1 LRGKKTRTKE
11 ENPVK
16 RYQDLLEIARL
27 VSWCTDRDY
36 LIKTCLDHISQR
48 LEKRARC
55 VLVGEEELKLH
66 CWVGKYDCPIEQ
78 VPIHKESMVWKV
90 IREGKPRNLTDPQE
104 TEGYRHTLSEAVK
117 IKSIIPLWYVDSSTQ
132 EEKVVGAL
140 IVDCGKEQSPV
151 STEDFEYLKAVG
163 ELIGAAVGKGE
174 LLGQL
179 VKCTREKEAMVMET
193 IDGFRNRITTIGTIS
208 QRIERLA
215 ENTGLTQEANFLH
228 KEVRALESHL
238 ERFEKYVDTRDLK
251 GERLKREEGDLDL
264 PR

>member
-1 LRGKKTRTKE
+1 LRGKKVKTEE
-11 ENPVK
+11 ENLTK
-16 RYQDLLEIARL
+16 RYQDLLNIARV

-55 VLVGEEELKLH
+55 VLLEEQELKLH
-66 CWVGKYDCPIEQ
+66 YWVGKYGSPMEQ
-78 VPIHKESMVWKV
+78 IPIHKESMVWKV

-104 TEGYRHTLSEAVK
+104 TEGYKHTLSEAVK

-140 IVDCGKEQSPV
+140 VVDCGKEASPV
-151 STEDFEYLKAVG
+151 STEDFEYLKSVG

-179 VKCTREKEAMVMET
+179 VKCSREKEAMVRET

-208 QRIERLA
+208 QRIKRLA
-215 ENTGLTQEANFLH
+215 ENTRLTQEAKILY
-228 KEVRALESHL
+228 KEVQALDTHL
-238 ERFEKYVDTRDLK
+238 ERFEKYIDPRDLR
-251 GERLKREEGDLDL
+251 GERRKQDEGDL

>member
-1 LRGKKTRTKE
+1 MIYTHGGKGGYDSLRTKKAETKE
-11 ENPVK
+11 ESLVN
-16 RYQDLLEIARL
+16 RYQDLFDIARV

-48 LEKRARC
+48 LTKRARC
-55 VLVGEEELKLH
+55 VLMEGEELKLRYS
-66 CWVGKYDCPIEQ
+66 VGRYDCPIEQ

-90 IREGKPRNLTDPQE
+90 MRERKPRNLTDPQE
-104 TEGYRHTLSEAVK
+104 TEGYKHTLSEAVK

-140 IVDCGKEQSPV
+140 IVDCGKERSPV

-163 ELIGAAVGKGE
+163 ELIGAAIGKGE

-179 VKCTREKEAMVMET
+179 VKCNREKEVMVRKT

-208 QRIERLA
+208 KRIERLA
-215 ENTGLTQEANFLH
+215 ENTRLIREGEFLH
-228 KEVRALESHL
+228 KEVQALETHL
-238 ERFEKYVDTRDLK
+238 ERFEKYVD
-251 GERLKREEGDLDL
+251 
-264 PR
+264 P

>member
-1 LRGKKTRTKE
+1 LRGKKAKTKE
-11 ENPVK
+11 EDLFK
-16 RYQDLLEIARL
+16 RYRDLLDIARV

-55 VLVGEEELKLH
+55 VLMEDEELKLH
-66 CWVGKYDCPIEQ
+66 CWVGKYDGPIEQ
-78 VPIHKESMVWKV
+78 GPIHKESMVWKV
-90 IREGKPRNLTDPQE
+90 IKERKARNLTDPEE

-140 IVDCGKEQSPV
+140 IVDRGKEGSPV
-151 STEDFEYLKAVG
+151 TTEDFEYLKAVG

-174 LLGQL
+174 LLGEL
-179 VKCTREKEAMVMET
+179 IKCNREREAMVRET

-215 ENTGLTQEANFLH
+215 ENTGLTQEAQLLY
-228 KEVRALESHL
+228 KEVQALQIHL
-238 ERFEKYVDTRDLK
+238 ERFEKYVEPRDL
-251 GERLKREEGDLDL
+251 
-264 PR
+264 

>member
-1 LRGKKTRTKE
+1 MLNPPVAKKE
-11 ENPVK
+11 ENLVK
-16 RYQDLLEIARL
+16 RYQDLLDIARV

-55 VLVGEEELKLH
+55 VLMEGEELKLRY
-66 CWVGKYDCPIEQ
+66 WVGRYDCPIEQ
-78 VPIHKESMVWKV
+78 APIHKESMVWKV
-90 IREGKPRNLTDPQE
+90 MKERKARNLTSPQE
-104 TEGYRHTLSEAVK
+104 TEGCRHTLPEAVK

-140 IVDCGKEQSPV
+140 IVDSGKEGSPIT
-151 STEDFEYLKAVG
+151 TEDFEYLKAVG

-179 VKCTREKEAMVMET
+179 VKCNRERDAMVRET
-193 IDGFRNRITTIGTIS
+193 IHGFRNRITTIGTIS

-215 ENTGLTQEANFLH
+215 ENAGLTQEAKFLY
-228 KEVRALESHL
+228 KEVQALETHL
-238 ERFEKYVDTRDLK
+238 ERFEKYADTRDL
-251 GERLKREEGDLDL
+251 
-264 PR
+264 

>member
-1 LRGKKTRTKE
+1 LRGKKAKTKE
-11 ENPVK
+11 ENLLK
-16 RYQDLLEIARL
+16 RYQDLLDIARV
-27 VSWCTDRDY
+27 VSWCTDQDY
-36 LIKTCLDHISQR
+36 LIKTCLNHISQR

-55 VLVGEEELKLH
+55 VLMEEEELKLH

-78 VPIHKESMVWKV
+78 GPIHKESMVWKV
-90 IREGKPRNLTDPQE
+90 MKERKARNLTDPQE

-140 IVDCGKEQSPV
+140 IVDSGKEGSPV
-151 STEDFEYLKAVG
+151 TTEDFEYLKAVG

-179 VKCTREKEAMVMET
+179 VKCNRERDAMVRET
-193 IDGFRNRITTIGTIS
+193 IHGFRNRIATIGTVS

-215 ENTGLTQEANFLH
+215 ENTGLIREAKILY
-228 KEVRALESHL
+228 KEVQALETHL
-238 ERFEKYVDTRDLK
+238 ERFEKYVEPRDL
-251 GERLKREEGDLDL
+251 
-264 PR
+264 

>member
-1 LRGKKTRTKE
+1 LRNKKAKTKK
-11 ENPVK
+11 ENMVK
-16 RYQDLLEIARL
+16 RYQDLLDIARV

-55 VLVGEEELKLH
+55 VLMEEEELKLH
-66 CWVGKYDCPIEQ
+66 CWVGKYDGPIEQ
-78 VPIHKESMVWKV
+78 VPIHKESMVWNV
-90 IREGKPRNLTDPQE
+90 MREGKARNLTDPQE

-140 IVDCGKEQSPV
+140 IVDCGKEGSPV
-151 STEDFEYLKAVG
+151 STEDFEYLKAIG

-179 VKCTREKEAMVMET
+179 VKCNREKETMVKET
-193 IDGFRNRITTIGTIS
+193 IHGFRNRITTIGTVS

-215 ENTGLTQEANFLH
+215 ENTGLIRDAKILY
-228 KEVRALESHL
+228 KEVQALETHL
-238 ERFEKYVDTRDLK
+238 ERFEKYIEPRDL
-251 GERLKREEGDLDL
+251 
-264 PR
+264 

>member
-1 LRGKKTRTKE
+1 MGGKKAKAKE
-11 ENPVK
+11 ENLIK
-16 RYQDLLEIARL
+16 RYQDLLDIARV

-55 VLVGEEELKLH
+55 VLMEEGELKLH
-66 CWVGKYDCPIEQ
+66 CWVGKYDGPIEQ
-78 VPIHKESMVWKV
+78 GPIHKESMVWKV
-90 IREGKPRNLTDPQE
+90 IKERKARNLTDPQE

-140 IVDCGKEQSPV
+140 IVDCGKEKSRV
-151 STEDFEYLKAVG
+151 STEDFQYLKAVG

-179 VKCTREKEAMVMET
+179 VRCNREKEAMVKET
-193 IDGFRNRITTIGTIS
+193 VDSFRNRIATIGTVS

-215 ENTGLTQEANFLH
+215 KNTGLIQEAKILY
-228 KEVRALESHL
+228 KEVQALETHL
-238 ERFEKYVDTRDLK
+238 ERFEKYVEPLN
-251 GERLKREEGDLDL
+251 L
-264 PR
+264 

>member
-1 LRGKKTRTKE
+1 MRAKKAKTKE
-11 ENPVK
+11 ENLFK
-16 RYQDLLEIARL
+16 RYQDLLDIARV

-55 VLVGEEELKLH
+55 VLMKEEELKFH

-90 IREGKPRNLTDPQE
+90 MRERKPRNLTDPQE

-117 IKSIIPLWYVDSSTQ
+117 MKSIIPLWYVDSSTQ
-132 EEKVVGAL
+132 EEKVIGAL
-140 IVDCGKEQSPV
+140 IVDCGKEGSPV

-163 ELIGAAVGKGE
+163 ELIGAAIGKGE

-179 VKCTREKEAMVMET
+179 VKCNREREAMVMET
-193 IDGFRNRITTIGTIS
+193 IDGFRNRVTTIGTIS

-215 ENTGLTQEANFLH
+215 ENTGLTQEAKLLY
-228 KEVRALESHL
+228 KEVRALETHL
-238 ERFEKYVDTRDLK
+238 ERFEKYGDTRDLRGDRWK
-251 GERLKREEGDLDL
+251 EEEEDLHSL
-264 PR
+264 

>member
-1 LRGKKTRTKE
+1 LRGKKAKTKE
-11 ENPVK
+11 ENLVK
-16 RYQDLLEIARL
+16 RYQDLLDIARV

-55 VLVGEEELKLH
+55 VLMEEEALKLH
-66 CWVGKYDCPIEQ
+66 CWVGKYDGPIEQ

-90 IREGKPRNLTDPQE
+90 IRERKPRNLTDPQE

-140 IVDCGKEQSPV
+140 IVDRGKEGSPV

-174 LLGQL
+174 LLGEL
-179 VKCTREKEAMVMET
+179 VKCNREKESIVKET
-193 IDGFRNRITTIGTIS
+193 VDSFRNRITTIGMVS

-215 ENTGLTQEANFLH
+215 KNTGLIREAKILY
-228 KEVRALESHL
+228 KEIQTLEADL
-238 ERFEKYVDTRDLK
+238 ERFEKYVDTRDL
-251 GERLKREEGDLDL
+251 
-264 PR
+264 

>member
-1 LRGKKTRTKE
+1 LRNKKAKTKK
-11 ENPVK
+11 ENMVK
-16 RYQDLLEIARL
+16 RYQDLLDIARV

-55 VLVGEEELKLH
+55 VLMEEEELKLH
-66 CWVGKYDCPIEQ
+66 CWVGKYDGPIEQ
-78 VPIHKESMVWKV
+78 VPIHKESMVWNV
-90 IREGKPRNLTDPQE
+90 MREGKARNLTDPQE

-140 IVDCGKEQSPV
+140 IVDCGKEGSPV
-151 STEDFEYLKAVG
+151 STEDFEYLKAIG

-174 LLGQL
+174 LLVQL
-179 VKCTREKEAMVMET
+179 VKCNREKETMVKET
-193 IDGFRNRITTIGTIS
+193 IHGFRNRITTIGTVS

-215 ENTGLTQEANFLH
+215 ENTGLIRDAKILY
-228 KEVRALESHL
+228 KEVQALETHL
-238 ERFEKYVDTRDLK
+238 ERFEKYVEPRDL
-251 GERLKREEGDLDL
+251 
-264 PR
+264 